1 MLPDFGDTSQNSCL
15 LVKTFFTPVP
25 LWGQIQT
32 RNFLRHPNCLFQK
45 HNTPCLSEFQ
55 KIDISRNV
63 KTAEVKKDIKRR
75 AEIREAEDAQRRDEE
90 YPLEIEGTRA
100 QRLIDGTILDEKGE
114 RWRDNGDG
122 TVSKIG

>member
-1 MLPDFGDTSQNSCL
+1 MIF
-15 LVKTFFTPVP
+15 KP
-25 LWGQIQT
+25 LEASSSGIKSVS
-32 RNFLRHPNCLFQK
+32 N
-45 HNTPCLSEFQ
+45 
-55 KIDISRNV
+55 
-63 KTAEVKKDIKRR
+63 AYKDIKRR
-75 AEIREAEDAQRRDEE
+75 VEIREAEDAQRRDEE